1 MLKENNGA
9 DSINSPDNAYD
20 YLLNLL
26 SETTDK
32 SVLSAIFE
40 ALLTEKEQLEL
51 ANRLTIFAL
60 LQQGVTQRE
69 ISAQLGVGIATVSR
83 GAKVFNQHH
92 VDELLPNISQRI
104 KR

>member
-1 MLKENNGA
+1 MLQEDIQANIQA
-9 DSINSPDNAYD
+9 SDAYD
-20 YLLNLL
+20 YLLKLL
-26 SETTDK
+26 AETDHTER
-32 SVLSAIFE
+32 LSAIFD
-40 ALLTEKEQLEL
+40 ALMTEKEQLEL

-92 VDELLPNISQRI
+92 VDELLPNLSQRI